1 MIKKRSKEILII
13 LGFILITVS
22 IFRSYFLNNTVP
34 FPAHLLVSFY
44 QPWMSYLPPV
54 ANKPM
59 GFDNL
64 RIYYPFRD
72 LSIKQ
77 IKDKQFP
84 LWNPYTF
91 SGNTLLATYQSAI
104 FHPLS
109 PLFLIL
115 PTIDAWSITVIALP
129 ILASF
134 FTYLFLK
141 ELGVSRKGS
150 FLGAIAFAFSGYS
163 VVWWEESFM
172 SVSSGIFLPL
182 SLLGIS
188 RIFKG
193 LRISGFI
200 ILLGSLAF
208 SILSGWFQT
217 TMYVY
222 LFSFIWAVFLLS
234 SGYKQKLKYFFLILI
249 AYPLSLLVSAIHL
262 VPAFEA
268 YLYSARGNTDA
279 KYIFD
284 LYFLKLPDIVKI
296 LFPDFFGNPG
306 TYNYFSKGFYYET
319 TFFIAAPLLVLA
331 IYSFLS
337 LRKSRVLSFFSISSL
352 LCLSLAFSLPT
363 SWFLLYELKLPI
375 ISTILPSRILLLS
388 TFSISVLSAFGLDY
402 VLKKTEI
409 KKILLI
415 LILFSLTI
423 SVLLY
428 LVGPEAY
435 RHKDEPFSLAQHQ
448 SEIISIRN
456 MIIPG
461 VLFLAGGV
469 TLLLYGV
476 FKRGRMTV
484 FVIIVSLSLINV
496 FYFTSKY
503 LYFSEKKFVYPNV
516 EALKEL
522 KKVSGLNRVWGFKNA
537 RIENNFATYYELY
550 SPEGYDSIYIKR
562 YGELFHAA
570 KQKGVYSTEIP
581 RTDANL
587 VTNDYEEGID
597 KNLYRKKLMQLLGV
611 RYVLEHRDDVGEHKD
626 INVYKPVWNDETF
639 TIFEYTDAYPR
650 TFLVDDYQ
658 IVKAPNSMIKKLFD
672 PKTNLRNVLLL
683 EESPAININKIK
695 LAASAEIA
703 HYSPNRVEI
712 ATDSNKD
719 TLLFLSD
726 PYFTGWNSY
735 VDSKP
740 SKTYRAD
747 FAFRGVVV
755 PKGKHIVEFIYQPIS
770 FRYGVILTTIGLLAT
785 LFMVVLLKKK
795 K

>member
-1 MIKKRSKEILII
+1 
-13 LGFILITVS
+13 
-22 IFRSYFLNNTVP
+22 
-34 FPAHLLVSFY
+34 
-44 QPWMSYLPPV
+44 MSYLPPV

-64 RIYYPFRD
+64 RIYYPLRD

-163 VVWWEESFM
+163 IVWWEESFM

-193 LRISGFI
+193 FRISGFI
-200 ILLGSLAF
+200 ILLGSLTF

-234 SGYKQKLKYFFLILI
+234 SDYKQKLKYFFLILI

-402 VLKKTEI
+402 VLKKPEI

-448 SEIISIRN
+448 SEIVSIRN

-476 FKRGRMTV
+476 FKRGRMIV
-484 FVIIVSLSLINV
+484 FVIILSLSLVNV

-516 EALKEL
+516 TALKEL

-537 RIENNFATYYELY
+537 RINATT
-550 SPEGYDSIYIKR
+550 R
-562 YGELFHAA
+562 
-570 KQKGVYSTEIP
+570 
-581 RTDANL
+581 R
-587 VTNDYEEGID
+587 
-597 KNLYRKKLMQLLGV
+597 
-611 RYVLEHRDDVGEHKD
+611 
-626 INVYKPVWNDETF
+626 
-639 TIFEYTDAYPR
+639 
-650 TFLVDDYQ
+650 
-658 IVKAPNSMIKKLFD
+658 
-672 PKTNLRNVLLL
+672 
-683 EESPAININKIK
+683 
-695 LAASAEIA
+695 
-703 HYSPNRVEI
+703 
-712 ATDSNKD
+712 
-719 TLLFLSD
+719 
-726 PYFTGWNSY
+726 
-735 VDSKP
+735 
-740 SKTYRAD
+740 
-747 FAFRGVVV
+747 
-755 PKGKHIVEFIYQPIS
+755 
-770 FRYGVILTTIGLLAT
+770 
-785 LFMVVLLKKK
+785 
-795 K
+795 